1 VVGGSKEDSAGRYAR
16 YAAGAV
22 LVLGLALCVWA
33 SGPAPPEARTYPAPV
48 PLVASGLLGGH
59 SPGPALLI
67 TPEEARGASYLPS
80 SNVLRLPDGRLR
92 FVPPGAAEA
101 VTVAPDD
108 PDAAAAAAS
117 SRAWLEAGTVPG
129 GDAVERRIS
138 ERALLDLRLLT
149 RSNGAALAGIHPR
162 WRSVWPRDASFV
174 AVAFA
179 ATGHHELSYEVLSFL
194 AGAQEADG
202 AWEARYDAAGI
213 PVLDGRPRQLDA
225 AGWFPW
231 AAWYWYV
238 TAGRRDN
245 ARERAEALWPA
256 ARAAAETAV
265 ASLGADGL
273 PPGGADYWEVE
284 TWRPNLGTAA
294 PLRTGLRAAADLAR
308 RLGHESDARRYAAA
322 AGRLD
327 AGIALEFAPIDYPRT
342 TGASSG
348 ADAAVNFL
356 APPFA
361 PPDPRV
367 EGAVAEAAQRLRAP
381 NGGVL
386 PGERWIQD
394 PTVAWTPETALFA
407 LSAAAA
413 GDEEAAD
420 RWLGWLAAHR
430 TSLGAFPEKVSGDG
444 EPKAA
449 APLGWTGAI
458 VVLAL
463 AAKDEPLPTPPVPEL
478 APHETNTPPPLP
490 AVGTLLCA
498 GVLAVLVAA
507 WRMGLTRPRWRP
519 GPGSDRL

>member
-1 VVGGSKEDSAGRYAR
+1 ML
-16 YAAGAV
+16 
-22 LVLGLALCVWA
+22 LVFGLILCA
-33 SGPAPPEARTYPAPV
+33 CADGPAPSEANIYPAPV
-48 PLVASGLLGGH
+48 PLVASGLLGENT
-59 SPGPALLI
+59 PGAVFPV

-92 FVPPGAAEA
+92 FVPPGATEA
-101 VTVAPDD
+101 VTLAPDD
-108 PDAAAAAAS
+108 PDAAAAAAA
-117 SRAWLEAGTVPG
+117 SRAWLAAGTVPG
-129 GDAVERRIS
+129 GDAVEHDIS
-138 ERALLDLRLLT
+138 ARALLNLRLLT
-149 RSNGAALAGIHPR
+149 RPNGAALAGVHPR
-162 WRSVWPRDASFV
+162 WHSVWPRDASFV

-179 ATGHHELSYEVLSFL
+179 ATGHHDLSYKVLSFL
-194 AGAQEADG
+194 AGAQKADG
-202 AWEARYDAAGI
+202 TWEARYDAAGN
-213 PVLDGRPRQLDA
+213 PVLDGRSRQLDA
-225 AGWFPW
+225 VGWFPW

-238 TAGRRDN
+238 TAERSD
-245 ARERAEALWPA
+245 REHAEVLWPA
-256 ARAAAETAV
+256 TRSAADAAA

-273 PPGGADYWEVE
+273 PPGGADYWEAG

-327 AGIALEFAPIDYPRT
+327 AGIAREFAPIGYQRT
-342 TGASSG
+342 TGTRSG

-361 PPDPRV
+361 PPEARV
-367 EGAVAEAAQRLRAP
+367 ERAVADTATRLRAP

-386 PGERWIQD
+386 PGERWPQD

-407 LSAAAA
+407 LSAAAS

-449 APLGWTGAI
+449 APLGWTEAI

-463 AAKDEPLPTPPVPEL
+463 AAKEEPLPTPPVPERAPVETNKPPLLPAAEVLLRVGLL
-478 APHETNTPPPLP
+478 AP
-490 AVGTLLCA
+490 
-498 GVLAVLVAA
+498 LVAT
-507 WRMGLTRPRWRP
+507 RDIVLTRPRWRP
-519 GPGSDRL
+519 GPGSGRL

>member
-1 VVGGSKEDSAGRYAR
+1 VVGKKGRGTGHYAR
-16 YAAGAV
+16 YPAGV
-22 LVLGLALCVWA
+22 ILVLGLALCVCA
-33 SGPAPPEARTYPAPV
+33 SGPAPEAKTYPRPV
-48 PLVASGLLGGH
+48 PLVAAGLIGDH
-59 SPGPALLI
+59 SLPGPVLPI
-67 TPEEARGASYLPS
+67 SPEEARGASYLPS

-92 FVPPGAAEA
+92 YLPPGAAEA
-101 VTVAPDD
+101 VTVPPDD
-108 PDAAAAAAS
+108 PGAAEAAAA
-117 SRAWLEAGTVPG
+117 SRAWLEQGIVPG
-129 GDAVERRIS
+129 DDAVERAIS
-138 ERALLDLRLLT
+138 
-149 RSNGAALAGIHPR
+149 
-162 WRSVWPRDASFV
+162 
-174 AVAFA
+174 FA

-194 AGAQEADG
+194 AAAQEPDG
-202 AWEARYDAAGI
+202 AWEARYDAAGT

-231 AAWYWYV
+231 ATWYWFV
-238 TAGRRDN
+238 TARPGALTN
-245 ARERAEALWPA
+245 ERAEALWPA
-256 ARAAAETAV
+256 TRAAADAAA

-327 AGIALEFAPIDYPRT
+327 AGIARGFAPAGYQRT
-342 TGASSG
+342 TNPRSG

-361 PPDPRV
+361 PPEARV
-367 EGAVAEAAQRLRAP
+367 EAAIADAAKRLRAP

-386 PGERWIQD
+386 PGERWPQD

-407 LSAAAA
+407 LSASAA
-413 GDEEAAD
+413 GDGEEAD

-449 APLGWTGAI
+449 APLGWTEAI
-458 VVLAL
+458 VLLAL
-463 AAKDEPLPTPPVPEL
+463 AAKDESLPTPPIPERVPV
-478 APHETNTPPPLP
+478 ETDERPLP
-490 AVGTLLCA
+490 PVI
-498 GVLAVLVAA
+498 
-507 WRMGLTRPRWRP
+507 
-519 GPGSDRL
+519 

>member
-1 VVGGSKEDSAGRYAR
+1 
-16 YAAGAV
+16 
-22 LVLGLALCVWA
+22 
-33 SGPAPPEARTYPAPV
+33 
-48 PLVASGLLGGH
+48 
-59 SPGPALLI
+59 
-67 TPEEARGASYLPS
+67 
-80 SNVLRLPDGRLR
+80 
-92 FVPPGAAEA
+92 
-101 VTVAPDD
+101 
-108 PDAAAAAAS
+108 
-117 SRAWLEAGTVPG
+117 
-129 GDAVERRIS
+129 
-138 ERALLDLRLLT
+138 
-149 RSNGAALAGIHPR
+149 
-162 WRSVWPRDASFV
+162 
-174 AVAFA
+174 
-179 ATGHHELSYEVLSFL
+179 
-194 AGAQEADG
+194 
-202 AWEARYDAAGI
+202 
-213 PVLDGRPRQLDA
+213 
-225 AGWFPW
+225 
-231 AAWYWYV
+231 
-238 TAGRRDN
+238 
-245 ARERAEALWPA
+245 
-256 ARAAAETAV
+256 V

-327 AGIALEFAPIDYPRT
+327 AGIALEFAPIGYPRT

-348 ADAAVNFL
+348 ADAAVSFL

-449 APLGWTGAI
+449 APLGWTEAI

-463 AAKDEPLPTPPVPEL
+463 AAKDEPLPTPPVPEQ
-478 APHETNTPPPLP
+478 APLETNTPPPLP
-490 AVGTLLCA
+490 AVGALLCA
-498 GVLAVLVAA
+498 GVLAVLVPAWKRALLDLDGVLGPDAA
-507 WRMGLTRPRWRP
+507 
-519 GPGSDRL
+519 GSDHPRADAAAPP